1 MVICYAR
8 LMSVRDILKS
18 ILKAKGWTAYR
29 LGIETGI
36 SNQVISHWSRKG
48 AASIKLS
55 HLVALKKALGSWKA
69 LGELIEQEVDSE
81 KD

>member
-1 MVICYAR
+1 
-8 LMSVRDILKS
+8 MSVKDILKS

-69 LGELIEQEVDSE
+69 LGELIEQEID
-81 KD
+81 DDNA